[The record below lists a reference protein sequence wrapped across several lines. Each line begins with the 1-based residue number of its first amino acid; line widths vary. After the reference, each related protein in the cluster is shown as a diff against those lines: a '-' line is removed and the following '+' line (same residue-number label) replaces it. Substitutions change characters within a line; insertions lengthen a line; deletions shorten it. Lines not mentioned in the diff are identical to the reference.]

1 MRRRGLDPHEL
12 DRATEQLL
20 TFIRTELISGMPV
33 SDRRQGNAS
42 RAARNPACPASDRVD
57 RISLLPDVLL
67 RNIVARLPIKDA
79 ARTAVLACRWR
90 RVWHSTPLVLS
101 DAHLRPKGR
110 GWPPTPA
117 DSPAITAAV
126 SSILAAHAGP
136 LTLVHLT
143 CSHMNK
149 YQAQLARWLRLLA
162 AKDVRELVLVNR
174 PWPLDVPLP
183 AEIFSVTT
191 LTRLYIGLWKFPD
204 VASLPR
210 RTTFPH
216 LRELGICSVVLE
228 DADIDVLVAKSPI
241 LEILNIYGSKKGLRL
256 RLVSKTLQCVQICDS
271 VMLNIAVVKAP
282 RLDRLIL
289 AGSRSKSM
297 AGGLCTRITIHDAPM
312 LRVFGFLEP
321 GNHILEIRD
330 TIVMVHLLSKLRFSL
345 FN

>member
-1 MRRRGLDPHEL
+1 
-12 DRATEQLL
+12 
-20 TFIRTELISGMPV
+20 
-33 SDRRQGNAS
+33 
-42 RAARNPACPASDRVD
+42 
-57 RISLLPDVLL
+57 VLL
-67 RNIVARLPIKDA
+67 RNIVARLHIKDA
-79 ARTAVLACRWR
+79 ARTAVLASRWR

-101 DAHLRPKGR
+101 DAHLHPKGR
-110 GWPPTPA
+110 GWPPTPP

-183 AEIFSVTT
+183 AEIFRVTT

-204 VASLPR
+204 VASLPS

-228 DADIDVLVAKSPI
+228 DADIDVLVAKSPV
-241 LEILNIYGSKKGLRL
+241 LEILNIYGSKKGATPSPRQQDPPVRANLRL
-256 RLVSKTLQCVQICDS
+256 YFGEHRCGESSMPRSAHPGGISEQEHGRWFVHQDNDS
-271 VMLNIAVVKAP
+271 
-282 RLDRLIL
+282 
-289 AGSRSKSM
+289 
-297 AGGLCTRITIHDAPM
+297 
-312 LRVFGFLEP
+312 
-321 GNHILEIRD
+321 
-330 TIVMVHLLSKLRFSL
+330 
-345 FN
+345 